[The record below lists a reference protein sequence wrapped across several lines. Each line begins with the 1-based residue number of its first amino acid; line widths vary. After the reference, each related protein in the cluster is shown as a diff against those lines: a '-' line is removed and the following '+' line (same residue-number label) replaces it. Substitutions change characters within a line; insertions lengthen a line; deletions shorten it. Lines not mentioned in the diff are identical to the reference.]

1 MISNDDKILECSV
14 HINSCEKSSIRK
26 LEDGKFDW
34 RGIDIPGGECV
45 LVEIKL
51 FDKVIATSNKYDEL
65 PNIGLDFLWEFCK
78 KPVESVRVH
87 FTKDGNVKIHNESIV
102 LSPIEKLYTEMDIY
116 NILEYALGSFD
127 KDKIKEIILKY
138 RKK

>member
-14 HINSCEKSSIRK
+14 HTNPCEKSSIRK
-26 LEDGKFDW
+26 FEDDKFDCL
-34 RGIDIPGGECV
+34 GINIDGGQSV
-45 LVEIKL
+45 IVEIKL
-51 FDKVIATSNKYDEL
+51 FDKVIATSNKSDGL

-87 FTKDGNVKIHNESIV
+87 FKKDGDVKIHNNSIV

-116 NILEYALGSFD
+116 NILESVLGKHS
-127 KDKIKEIILKY
+127 KDRIKDIILKY